1 MMINSNIGEL
11 LGFEYES
18 LDDDGKLGTI
28 DTPFLFEDRDP
39 IPVYVQEV
47 EGRIRFFDDGGVIWH
62 FMGRGVPLD
71 EKGDTDFIREVIAHT
86 GATLNKSGEI
96 EAWANAS
103 DAPEAFA
110 RYLSA
115 VLAMVRWEHEQE
127 SLARER
133 HRKAMAAETEA
144 EASVS

>member
-1 MMINSNIGEL
+1 MINENVSQL
-11 LGFEYES
+11 LGFEYEP
-18 LDDDGKLGTI
+18 LDDDGSVGLI
-28 DTPFLFEDRDP
+28 ATPFLFEDGDGV
-39 IPVYVQEV
+39 PVYVE
-47 EGRIRFFDDGGVIWH
+47 ESDGKIRFFDDGEVILH

-71 EKGDTDFIREVIAHT
+71 EKGDTDFIRELIAYT

-133 HRKAMAAETEA
+133 RREAMAAEAAGEA
-144 EASVS
+144 TLS

>member
-1 MMINSNIGEL
+1 MINENVSQL
-11 LGFEYES
+11 LGFDCEP
-18 LDDDGKLGTI
+18 LDEAGHVGLI
-28 DTPFLFEDRDP
+28 ATPFLFEDGDG
-39 IPVYVQEV
+39 IPAYVE
-47 EGRIRFFDDGGVIWH
+47 EDDGKIRFFDAGEVILH

-71 EKGDTDFIREVIAHT
+71 EKGDTDFIRELIAPT
-86 GATLNKSGEI
+86 GASLNNAGEI

-115 VLAMVRWEHEQE
+115 VLTMVRWEHEQV

-133 HRKAMAAETEA
+133 RRQAMADEA
-144 EASVS
+144 AGAAAVN

>member
-1 MMINSNIGEL
+1 MINENVSQL
-11 LGFEYES
+11 LGFEYEP
-18 LDDDGKLGTI
+18 LDDDGSVGLI
-28 DTPFLFEDRDP
+28 ATPFLFEDGDGV
-39 IPVYVQEV
+39 PVYVE
-47 EGRIRFFDDGGVIWH
+47 ESDGKIRFFDDGEVILH

-71 EKGDTDFIREVIAHT
+71 EEGDTDFIRELIAPT
-86 GATLNKSGEI
+86 GASLNKKGEI

-115 VLAMVRWEHEQE
+115 VLTMVRWEHEQE

-133 HRKAMAAETEA
+133 RTQAMAAEDAGEA
-144 EASVS
+144 AVS

>member
-1 MMINSNIGEL
+1 MINENVSKL
-11 LGFEYES
+11 LGFEYEP
-18 LDDDGKLGTI
+18 LDDSGSVGLI
-28 DTPFLFEDRDP
+28 ATPFLFEDGDGVP
-39 IPVYVQEV
+39 AYVEDD
-47 EGRIRFFDDGGVIWH
+47 GGKIRFFDAGEVILH

-71 EKGDTDFIREVIAHT
+71 EKGDTDFIRELIAHT

-133 HRKAMAAETEA
+133 RRQAMAAEDAGEA
-144 EASVS
+144 TVS